1 MENTVV
7 LSDGTETATMTATHD
22 RTQSPTPTPSLK
34 LTQQFNSESSL
45 SPASPPTRPLLNSCI
60 IVLTVTAALCVNM
73 ANSTAMSISI
83 PTLQKEMKLEPAQLQ
98 WMMAAYPLSS
108 GCLFLAC
115 GRLADVY
122 GRKKMFSI
130 GSLLLAIF
138 TLACAFPND
147 IITLDILRGI
157 QGIGAAAMVPAS
169 FGILVQV
176 FPPSR
181 ARSLAFA
188 TYAAGVP
195 TGAVFGTVVGGVLT
209 EYTAKTWRSSFYML
223 SGVCFM
229 CFLGG
234 LIYIDNDVP
243 SEEVD
248 KRIDWLG
255 AFLATGGLVL
265 IVFVLSQGELAPQG
279 WATPY
284 IIASLIL
291 GVVMIAM
298 FLYWQHYLEQV
309 HENPDS
315 PHSVLTPPPLMKLS
329 IWKRANG
336 RIAAMMMIAFTNW
349 CAFQAWTFWVQLYF
363 QNYMAYTAVEAA
375 IRLIPMFV
383 WGIVCNLVVGF
394 MAARIPLVW
403 IIGIGAVGTTTAC
416 LLFAIIDPSTT
427 YWAYAFVA
435 TVVSVMGPDLV
446 FTAGTLF
453 IAKFALPHEQSVA
466 GALFNTMSQLGTA
479 VGVTVSTVVS
489 HSVGSKIGAGED
501 ALPMYRAAQWTCFA
515 FGIIETVLVIL
526 FFRGVG
532 VVGHRTPKP
541 ASVSETEKGESR
553 DSISGE
559 HHVNGY
565 DLNDQK
571 GGLEKP
577 NPSEKT
583 IISVGVDAPEKD
595 GNVIVT
601 VAQAGDHILMLR

>member
-1 MENTVV
+1 MDDMIVPRGAGKTT
-7 LSDGTETATMTATHD
+7 SMSTTHGT
-22 RTQSPTPTPSLK
+22 TQSRSPTPPLP
-34 LTQQFNSESSL
+34 NSEPPM
-45 SPASPPTRPLLNSCI
+45 SPASPPPRSLLKSCI
-60 IVLTVTAALCVNM
+60 VVLTVTVAMGVNV
-73 ANSTAMSISI
+73 ANSTAMSISL

-108 GCLFLAC
+108 GGLFLAC

-122 GRKKMFSI
+122 GRKKVFSL
-130 GSLLLAIF
+130 GSLFLSIF

-147 IITLDILRGI
+147 ITTLDVLRGI

-169 FGILVQV
+169 FGILAQV

-188 TYAAGVP
+188 TYAGSVP
-195 TGAVFGTVVGGVLT
+195 TGAVFGTVVGGALT

-223 SGVCFM
+223 GGLCFM
-229 CFLGG
+229 SFLGG

-265 IVFVLSQGELAPQG
+265 IVFVLSQGELASRG

-291 GVVMIAM
+291 GIVMIAT
-298 FLYWQHYLEQV
+298 FLYWQHYLEKV

-315 PHSVLTPPPLMKLS
+315 PRSVLTPPPLMKLS

-349 CAFQAWTFWVQLYF
+349 CAFLAWTFWVQLYF
-363 QNYMAYTAVEAA
+363 QNYMAYTAVETAV
-375 IRLIPMFV
+375 RLIPMFV

-394 MAARIPLVW
+394 LAAHIPLVW
-403 IIGIGAVGTTTAC
+403 IIGAGAVGTTTAC

-466 GALFNTMSQLGTA
+466 GALLNTMAQLGTA

-489 HSVGSKIGAGED
+489 HSVGSKIGPGED
-501 ALPMYRAAQWTCFA
+501 TLPMYRAAQWTCFA
-515 FGIIETVLVIL
+515 FGIIEIILVIL

-532 VVGHRTPKP
+532 VVGHRAPKP
-541 ASVSETEKGESR
+541 TSVSETEKGEPL
-553 DSISGE
+553 DLTPGE
-559 HHVNGY
+559 RQVYGDDLENKKGIEHRKELNGATSS
-565 DLNDQK
+565 Q
-571 GGLEKP
+571 E
-577 NPSEKT
+577 T
-583 IISVGVDAPEKD
+583 ISVTVHALNKD
-595 GNVIVT
+595 GRVI
-601 VAQAGDHILMLR
+601 